1 VKTCDYAAC
10 ERLATEAQDG
20 WDFCSPHLLEHRAD
34 MHGAPW
40 PRLQPVNLR
49 HLFSPP
55 CGTPS
60 AARAHY
66 RRGEKPCDA
75 CLQANQRDRN
85 PHNPD
90 GRRGGGWYRQVAS

>member
-1 VKTCDYAAC
+1 VRCDYAAC
-10 ERLATEAQDG
+10 DQPPIEQLDN
-20 WDFCSPHLLEHRAD
+20 WNFCRQHVLEHRAD
-34 MHGAPW
+34 MYGEPW
-40 PRLQPVNLR
+40 PRMKPVALR
-49 HLFSPP
+49 HLFTPP

-75 CLQANQRDRN
+75 CLQANQRDRS

-90 GRRGGGWYRQVAS
+90 GRRGNWYRQVAS